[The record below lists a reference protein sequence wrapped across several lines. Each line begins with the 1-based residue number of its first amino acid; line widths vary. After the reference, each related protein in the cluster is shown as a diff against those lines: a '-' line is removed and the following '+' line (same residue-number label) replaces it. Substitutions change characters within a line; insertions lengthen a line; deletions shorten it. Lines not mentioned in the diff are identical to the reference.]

1 MKYRRTRCR
10 KALAVVTAAG
20 LAAGMSL
27 CVAGTASAAPNPRN
41 CESQG
46 DISFSPGLHTAAGTT
61 INVSGSGRL
70 IACQDLGVLTGL
82 TADYTLTGSGNA
94 SCLTQNFTATETIH
108 WNNGNTSVV
117 SMSSVI
123 GALGTIA
130 FAGSVTSGE
139 LANNPVAFP
148 ITVTPGDLTNFVLA
162 CASPG
167 GATQAATLG
176 DEIFLAQ

>member
-10 KALAVVTAAG
+10 KAVSVVTATG
-20 LAAGMSL
+20 SAAAMSL
-27 CVAGTASAAPNPRN
+27 CLVGTASAAPNPRN
-41 CESQG
+41 CVSQG
-46 DISFSPGLHTAAGTT
+46 SISFSPGLRTASSTAISLT
-61 INVSGSGRL
+61 GSGRL

-94 SCLTQNFTATETIH
+94 SCLTQNFTATQTIH

-123 GALGTIA
+123 GALGTVA
-130 FAGSVTSGE
+130 FAGTVTSGE

-148 ITVTPGDLTNFVLA
+148 ITVAPGDLANYILA

-167 GATQAATLG
+167 GATRASILG